1 MATYQGAE
9 FLGEQLESIAKQTR
23 QPDEL
28 IVSDD
33 CSTDETMIVASH
45 FAAGAP
51 FPVHIVRNEQTF
63 GFSGN
68 FERALSRTR
77 GDVVFLSDQDDV
89 WFPEKVERVTAEFER
104 AADVLAVIHDQRTLE
119 QRTGQIFERTYFDNR
134 RALGLAE
141 KELVSGNFTALR
153 RELINIVLPFPEQVA
168 YDFWIAR
175 ISTALNC
182 RAVIREPL
190 QLYRRHSS
198 NLSQPIL
205 SNPRPTL
212 LSELRRMG
220 PRDPRPHWRETFEQC
235 LLASTRIQDRSGEI
249 DECLGEGRA
258 KASLARLSRHM
269 QSLERRIEVM
279 SLPSV
284 RRRIEVFRS
293 WRSGVYDQ
301 FSGAKSAIRDLFQPL
316 PRRY

>member
-9 FLGEQLESIAKQTR
+9 FLREQLESIAKQTR

-33 CSTDETMIVASH
+33 GSTDETVAIASH

-51 FPVHIVRNEQTF
+51 FRVHIFRNEQTL

-68 FERALSRTR
+68 FERALAESQ

-89 WFPEKVERVTAEFER
+89 WFPEKIERV
-104 AADVLAVIHDQRTLE
+104 ADQFQRTPGAFAVIHDQRTLD
-119 QRTGQIFERTYFDNR
+119 QRTGRIFQRSYFDNQ

-141 KELVSGNFTALR
+141 AELVSGNFTALR
-153 RELINIVLPFPEQVA
+153 RELVKIVLPFPEQVA

-175 ISTALNC
+175 LSTALKC

-220 PRDPRPHWRETFEQC
+220 PEDPRPHWHETLEQC
-235 LLASTRIQDRSGEI
+235 QLASSRIQERSDAV

-258 KASLARLSRHM
+258 KASLARLSRQM
-269 QSLERRIEVM
+269 RSLERRIEVM
-279 SLPSV
+279 SLPPV

-293 WRSGVYDQ
+293 WRGGVYDQ
-301 FSGAKSAIRDLFQPL
+301 FSGAKSAIRDLLRHL
-316 PRRY
+316 P

>member
-33 CSTDETMIVASH
+33 CSTDETVAIANR
-45 FAAGAP
+45 FAEGAP
-51 FPVHIVRNEQTF
+51 FAVRIFLNERNL

-68 FERALSRTR
+68 FERALAKSE
-77 GDVVFLSDQDDV
+77 GDLIFFSDQDDV
-89 WFPEKVERVTAEFER
+89 WFPGKIERITAEFER
-104 AADVLAVIHDQRTLE
+104 SAGVLAVIHDQRTLD
-119 QRTGQIFERTYFDNR
+119 QRSGRIFERSYFDNQK
-134 RALGLAE
+134 ALGLAD

-153 RELINIVLPFPEQVA
+153 RELVNIVLPFPPQIA

-175 ISTALNC
+175 LSTALNC

-198 NLSQPIL
+198 NLSQPVL

-220 PRDPRPHWRETFEQC
+220 PKDPRPHWLETLEQC
-235 LLASTRIQDRSGEI
+235 QLASTRVQERSGAI
-249 DECLGEGRA
+249 DECLGQGRA
-258 KASLARLSRHM
+258 KASLAGLSLQMR
-269 QSLERRIEVM
+269 SLERRIEVM
-279 SLPSV
+279 SLPPL

-293 WRSGVYDQ
+293 WRGGVYDQ
-301 FSGAKSAIRDLFQPL
+301 FSGAKSAIRDLLQPL